1 MPLKAVLR
9 GNSLENT
16 PNSSDQQQP
25 SRSEHDGSDDSGGSS
40 VSAEF
45 TELCTED
52 CHLITCAD
60 PTHEAAN
67 CTASGDTL
75 VCPDPKDCN
84 VVDKY
89 LQYCTDL
96 HAYLTEPKSYP
107 STYHWHNSSSME
119 YRTDETN
126 VFHSTHPDGQT
137 GLSYSLE
144 VPETSHSQDSLP
156 TSNLFT
162 GNLSGQLPDYPF
174 DYSQQYE
181 PSSHTHSTV
190 TSPLTLP
197 HATFSPSPPHV
208 SPTDSP
214 ISLNTLEQP
223 TPSNAP
229 VSPIACMWGNC
240 HARFSAADELIEHVN
255 AEHLML
261 MSSAANS
268 KHNVAC
274 QPNEEHHEYFSC
286 LWRDCHEFFPELVD
300 APSNDKPHLPYD
312 QFTVHILSHLGY
324 PGPNQSTLPKYPDD
338 YPKEYIDM
346 YAHSFPNTSE
356 SAAERASDSS
366 RSESASSRSV
376 TPPFSMEGQ
385 EHLHQCKGSHM
396 CRWNGCGL
404 TFDSCDD
411 LTTHLT
417 QAHVGSGKPHYDC
430 YWGECVRNGQSGF
443 TSKQK
448 ICRHLQSHTGHRPFQ
463 CNLCHQ
469 NFSEAATLQQ
479 HMRRHTRE
487 KPYACDH
494 PGCGKSFA
502 ITGALT
508 IHKRTHN
515 GYKPFKCTFC
525 DRAFAESSN
534 LSKHLRTHTGAR
546 PYSCLEPG
554 CNKSFARPD
563 QLTRHGNVHRKKA
576 QKAAAA

>member
-89 LQYCTDL
+89 
-96 HAYLTEPKSYP
+96 
-107 STYHWHNSSSME
+107 
-119 YRTDETN
+119 
-126 VFHSTHPDGQT
+126 
-137 GLSYSLE
+137 
-144 VPETSHSQDSLP
+144 
-156 TSNLFT
+156 
-162 GNLSGQLPDYPF
+162 
-174 DYSQQYE
+174 

-324 PGPNQSTLPKYPDD
+324 PGPNQSTLP
-338 YPKEYIDM
+338 
-346 YAHSFPNTSE
+346 N
-356 SAAERASDSS
+356 
-366 RSESASSRSV
+366 ESASSRSV